1 MKKEIIGVLI
11 IIMILNITVL
21 TSCWNYV
28 EINDK
33 RIVSGAA
40 VDYDEKN
47 DKIILTVET
56 VTNRLGKETE
66 RTKQE
71 IFYSEGSTIF
81 EAIRNII
88 EKSGQKLF
96 WSHAKVM
103 VLSKSLLKN
112 KNKFLGV
119 IDFMDRDVE
128 LRDNIWLFV
137 SRNKEA
143 REILEANLQLDK
155 IVAYHLEDMM
165 ENKKSVSKF
174 HAVPLWEFVDKLAI
188 KGISPVLP
196 LVSKITYNNRD
207 VVEVF
212 GTVVFKKLES
222 VGFLNG
228 IETKSFLLVINELKG
243 GTLVIQE
250 DKLFDKPIKIAM
262 EIFDNKTKITPVY
275 SDEKLTMNIDVKTKV
290 NINEIG
296 AKIDLTDEKKIKR
309 LQEKGEQVIKNDI
322 QNVIKKVQKEYR
334 SDIFGFGTIIER
346 KFPKQWKK
354 IRDKW
359 DEYFLNL
366 NIKVN
371 VDLSIKGTAL
381 RLKSIDV
388 ED

>member
-1 MKKEIIGVLI
+1 MRKEIIGVLI

-174 HAVPLWEFVDKLAI
+174 HAVQLWEFVDKLAI

-196 LVSKITYNNRD
+196 LVSKTTYNNRD

-212 GTVVFKKLES
+212 GTVVFKNLES

-243 GTLVIQE
+243 GTLVVQE

-275 SDEKLTMNIDVKTKV
+275 SDEKLIMNIDVKTKV

-296 AKIDLTDEKKIKR
+296 AKIDLTDEKKIKK
-309 LQEKGEQVIKNDI
+309 LQEKGEQIIKNDI